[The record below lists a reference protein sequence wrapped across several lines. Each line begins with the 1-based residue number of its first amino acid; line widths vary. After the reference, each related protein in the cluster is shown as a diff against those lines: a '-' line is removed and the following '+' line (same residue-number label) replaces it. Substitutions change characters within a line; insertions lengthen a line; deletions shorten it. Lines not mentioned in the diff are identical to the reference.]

1 MRRFLTH
8 SGGFAR
14 RLLLG
19 CFLAVSVAIPGRAAA
34 ESKPRILAT
43 IAQLGEPMSRILGD
57 CATVETLLGPGV
69 DPHLYRLTRS
79 DAAKALSADALMA
92 NGLNLE
98 AQMRDLFDRLS
109 TRKPVIYAGELLDTS
124 KLLRTGGVVPDPH
137 IWMDPRLWSD
147 ALSESATAIVKA
159 FPTCAASVAKN
170 EAVVLA
176 EIAAVDAYIEARV
189 ATLPPSARVLAT
201 AHDAFGY
208 FGKRYGLTVI
218 GVQGIST
225 ESEAGVAH
233 IRDMAQTIH
242 DRKIA
247 AVFVETSTAAR
258 AVDAVIE
265 GARALGATVT
275 KGPALF
281 SDAMGPPGTYEGGYV
296 GMLDHNATSIVR
308 ALGGDAPERGM
319 NGRLNS
325 ARQNKDTSG

>member
-1 MRRFLTH
+1 MRQILAH
-8 SGGFAR
+8 SRNLAR
-14 RLLLG
+14 RLILSCLL
-19 CFLAVSVAIPGRAAA
+19 AASVTIPAIASA
-34 ESKPRILAT
+34 KPMILAT

-79 DAAKALSADALMA
+79 DVAKALQADGLMA

-98 AQMRDLFDRLS
+98 AQMRDMFDRLS
-109 TRKPVIYAGELLDTS
+109 ARKPVIYAGELLDPT
-124 KLLRTGGVVPDPH
+124 KIVLTGGVVPDPH
-137 IWMDPRLWSD
+137 IWMDPRLWAE
-147 ALSESATAIVKA
+147 ALAASAAAAARA
-159 FPTCAASVAKN
+159 FPACVPNVAQNQAA
-170 EAVVLA
+170 VLA
-176 EIAAVDAYIEARV
+176 EIAAVDAYIKARV

-208 FGKRYGLTVI
+208 FGKRYGMTVL

-233 IRDMAQTIH
+233 IRDMAQTIY
-242 DRKIA
+242 DRRIA

-281 SDAMGPPGTYEGGYV
+281 SDAMGPPGTYEGAYV
-296 GMLDHNATSIVR
+296 GMLDHNATSVVR
-308 ALGGDAPERGM
+308 ALGGVAPERGL
-319 NGRLNS
+319 NGRLNT
-325 ARQNKDTSG
+325 ARQVKDTSG

>member
-1 MRRFLTH
+1 
-8 SGGFAR
+8 
-14 RLLLG
+14 
-19 CFLAVSVAIPGRAAA
+19 LAAFVAIPTVWTPADASA
-34 ESKPRILAT
+34 KPKILAT
-43 IAQLGEPMSRILGD
+43 IAQLGEPMSRILGA

-79 DAAKALSADALMA
+79 DAAKALAADALLA

-109 TRKPVIYAGELLDTS
+109 ARKPVIYAGERVD
-124 KLLRTGGVVPDPH
+124 KAKIIRAGGAVPDPH
-137 IWMDPRLWSD
+137 IWMDPRLWPD
-147 ALSESATAIVKA
+147 ALAKSAAAIAQA
-159 FPTCAASVAKN
+159 FPACALTIAQNQPAVLN
-170 EAVVLA
+170 EIMA
-176 EIAAVDAYIEARV
+176 IDAYIEARV
-189 ATLPPSARVLAT
+189 ATLPPNSRVLAT

-208 FGKRYGLTVI
+208 FGKRYGMTVL

-242 DRKIA
+242 DRRIT

-265 GARALGATVT
+265 GAQALGAVVN

-281 SDAMGPPGTYEGGYV
+281 SDAMGPPGTYEGTYI
-296 GMLDHNATSIVR
+296 GMLDHNATAIVR
-308 ALGGDAPERGM
+308 ALGGEAPERG
-319 NGRLNS
+319 LNS
-325 ARQNKDTSG
+325 RLAQKDTSG